1 MPRSSFRYRDSCFP
15 GESVGCVMVLV
26 LRRETSRRPSDCGGL
41 PRTRYR
47 RLPANGGVRLEG
59 SAWRARPSHGR
70 SAVSQPSPWHLP
82 SSPVP
87 MTWVSRAVENV
98 IPAFQTPLLDP
109 KSAAPPGRNGQRL
122 GGTQAAAWFASRW
135 FVSRTRTT
143 ALCLGNRCS
152 VICHTAP
159 RLASAIVPSLAPAPT
174 PRHCAESRRV
184 AKRLSMLHHRAK
196 WHMTYWGRKQDL
208 SLDW

>member
-1 MPRSSFRYRDSCFP
+1 
-15 GESVGCVMVLV
+15 MVLV

-82 SSPVP
+82 NSPVP
-87 MTWVSRAVENV
+87 MTWVSRAGGERHPRV
-98 IPAFQTPLLDP
+98 PD
-109 KSAAPPGRNGQRL
+109 AAPGSEISSPAWQERAASWWHPS
-122 GGTQAAAWFASRW
+122 GGVACQP
-135 FVSRTRTT
+135 VVCQPHEDHC
-143 ALCLGNRCS
+143 ALPWQPVL
-152 VICHTAP
+152 CHLPYAP

-184 AKRLSMLHHRAK
+184 AKRLSMPHHRAK
-196 WHMTYWGRKQDL
+196 WHMTCWGRKQDL